1 MASRIFFKKQKEYMM
16 SLKKRNSDI
25 LLVLLAGIFWSFGA
39 LIVRN
44 LENGESV
51 PWQYLFLR
59 GFTIFIF
66 LNIFL
71 IFKEGK
77 LFLNNYSKIGL
88 SGCIGGI
95 GIAIAAIGFI
105 WSLTYTTAANTL
117 LMLASMPFITAILA
131 FIFIKEKVSL
141 TTWVS
146 IVIATIGIL
155 FMAYN
160 ITDFKDLIGILVGLI
175 SSLGIAMVTVSLR
188 WKKNTPKF
196 TTTALGG
203 LFCCIFSFIFLFYLN
218 VNLLMDLKNS
228 LLSVLHGIL
237 VCTGFILYTLG
248 SKRIPSA
255 DLTLLSLTEVI
266 GGIFW
271 VWLPIFGINEVPVL
285 TTIIGGFIIIM
296 SLVYYSFFA
305 QKKIIL
311 LGQT

>member
-1 MASRIFFKKQKEYMM
+1 
-16 SLKKRNSDI
+16 
-25 LLVLLAGIFWSFGA
+25 
-39 LIVRN
+39 
-44 LENGESV
+44 
-51 PWQYLFLR
+51 
-59 GFTIFIF
+59 
-66 LNIFL
+66 
-71 IFKEGK
+71 
-77 LFLNNYSKIGL
+77 
-88 SGCIGGI
+88 
-95 GIAIAAIGFI
+95 
-105 WSLTYTTAANTL
+105 
-117 LMLASMPFITAILA
+117 
-131 FIFIKEKVSL
+131 
-141 TTWVS
+141 
-146 IVIATIGIL
+146 
-155 FMAYN
+155 MAYN
-160 ITDFKDLIGILVGLI
+160 NTNFEDLIGILIGLL

-203 LFCCIFSFIFLFYLN
+203 FFCCIFSFIFLFYLN